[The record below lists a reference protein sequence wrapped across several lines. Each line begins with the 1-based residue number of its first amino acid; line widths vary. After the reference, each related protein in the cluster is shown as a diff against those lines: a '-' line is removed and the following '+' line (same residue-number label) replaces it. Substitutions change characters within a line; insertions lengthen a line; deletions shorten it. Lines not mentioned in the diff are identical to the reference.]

1 MARNENSLL
10 CESVMSAKM
19 KPPKKPM
26 SVEKNVNLMVI
37 HTAEAKSGRYGSNT
51 EKSSITYSFK
61 IKPGRGSRCRVLV
74 YFAISSLATASSYCL
89 VAVSPRCLT
98 KILCISPLACISF
111 KMPSTV
117 ATSLEPFGRA
127 MAKVSA

>member
-1 MARNENSLL
+1 M

-37 HTAEAKSGRYGSNT
+37 HTADAKSGRYGSNT

-61 IKPGRGSRCRVLV
+61 IKPGRGGRCRVLV
-74 YFAISSLATASSYCL
+74 YFAISSLATASSYCW

-98 KILCISPLACISF
+98 KISLACISF